1 MGCDQPAHDIDAV
14 RIERAM
20 HGMIKEDR
28 LRCFIATGRRIAWV
42 SAILMGH
49 TNGMLLVTPNA

>member
-20 HGMIKEDR
+20 HGMIKIDFVVLSR
-28 LRCFIATGRRIAWV
+28 LVAALPG
-42 SAILMGH
+42 
-49 TNGMLLVTPNA
+49 